1 MEGRHKMNLT
11 ALDIAD
17 SRITSKGVKKLALI
31 SSLTRLNISGCMQV
45 MPLIVNFLFMH
56 NSQK

>member
-1 MEGRHKMNLT
+1 MEGRHRMNLT

-45 MPLIVNFLFMH
+45 TTTPLTFHFLFIR
-56 NSQK
+56 N